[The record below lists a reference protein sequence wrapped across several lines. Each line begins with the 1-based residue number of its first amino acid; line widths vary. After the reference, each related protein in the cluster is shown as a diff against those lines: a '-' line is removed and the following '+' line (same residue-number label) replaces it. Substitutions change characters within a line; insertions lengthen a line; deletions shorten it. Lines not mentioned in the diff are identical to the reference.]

1 MQQRATISNYLN
13 GTIFFSPGPTGHPPR
28 YLSENFMFQATLQP
42 FHGNKIGKLK
52 TEHQIGISI
61 II

>member
-13 GTIFFSPGPTGHPPR
+13 GTIFFSPGADWAPR